1 MGETVLV
8 TIPVSVE
15 AARRLKEPGKREWV
29 GRVVSEIVARS
40 GEDPL
45 DALLA
50 RIHARIQSG
59 GLTEA
64 EVDAELE
71 AWRAERRP

>member
-40 GEDPL
+40 GEDPR